1 MSEFKFFGYSLTVK
15 RLVIL
20 ASVAAVYIAVTLSL
34 GGLAYANIQFRISE
48 ALVLL
53 CFYKKAYCVSMVIG
67 CFISNI
73 ASNVGVIDMFI
84 GTLATLIAVLGI
96 VACSKF
102 LPRTFE
108 SCGMSKYKAH
118 IISMIAASVCPVIAN
133 AVLVGLELYIV
144 FDLPIIISMLEVAA
158 GELVCVSIVGTVL
171 FLCLEKNRQVMKLIT
186 SV

>member
-1 MSEFKFFGYSLTVK
+1 MSEFKFSGYSLTVK
-15 RLVIL
+15 RLAIL
-20 ASVAAVYIAVTLSL
+20 AAVAAVYIAVTLAL

-67 CFISNI
+67 CFIANI
-73 ASNVGVIDMFI
+73 VSTVGVIDMFV

-96 VACSKF
+96 VACSQF
-102 LPRTFE
+102 MPRSFE
-108 SCGMSKYKAH
+108 RSGMSKYKAH

-144 FDLPIIISMLEVAA
+144 LDLPLIISVLEVAA
-158 GELVCVSIVGTVL
+158 GELVCVSILGTMM
-171 FLCLEKNRQVMKLIT
+171 FLCLEKNKQFMKLIT